1 MSYVV
6 ALVDN
11 LFFQA
16 RIQAVAK
23 QIGVEVRVK
32 ATADELVTEAL
43 ENPPSL
49 VIVDLNA
56 KSGALEAIRR
66 LRAGETTALILGYM
80 AHTQTEL
87 GDQAAA
93 AGCSQVMAQG
103 KFTQELPMILAR
115 ARGKLEKKAT

>member
-1 MSYVV
+1 MSYVL

-23 QIGVEVRVK
+23 QIGVEVKVK
-32 ATADELVTEAL
+32 ATADELATEAI

-56 KSGALEAIRR
+56 KSGALDAIRR
-66 LRAGETTALILGYM
+66 LRAAETPALILGYM

-87 GDQAAA
+87 AEQAAA
-93 AGCSQVMAQG
+93 AGCSHVMAQG

>member
-1 MSYVV
+1 MSYVL

-23 QIGVEVRVK
+23 QIGVEVK
-32 ATADELVTEAL
+32 TAPSGEAL
-43 ENPPSL
+43 VIEALANPPAL

-56 KSGALEAIRR
+56 KSDPLEAVRR
-66 LRAGETTALILGYM
+66 LRGSETPALIIGYLS
-80 AHTQTEL
+80 HVQTDL
-87 GDQAAA
+87 AAQAAE
-93 AGCSQVMAQG
+93 AGCSQVMPQG

-115 ARGKLEKKAT
+115 ARGKREQKSP

>member
-1 MSYVV
+1 MSYVL

-23 QIGVEVRVK
+23 QIGVEVKVA
-32 ATADELVTEAL
+32 ATGEELVKETLA
-43 ENPPSL
+43 NPPAL

-56 KSGALEAIRR
+56 KSEPLEAVRK
-66 LRAGETTALILGYM
+66 LREGQTPALIIGYL

-87 GDQAAA
+87 TGQAME
-93 AGCSQVMAQG
+93 AGCAQVMPQG

-115 ARGKLEKKAT
+115 ARGKLEQKAR

>member
-1 MSYVV
+1 MSYVL

-23 QIGVEVRVK
+23 QIRVEVKVV
-32 ATADELVTEAL
+32 ATGDKLVEEAAA
-43 ENPPSL
+43 NPPSL

-56 KSGALEAIRR
+56 RSGGIEAVRR
-66 LRAGETTALILGYM
+66 LHAANTTALVIGYL

-87 GDQAAA
+87 AQEATD
-93 AGCSQVMAQG
+93 AGCSQVMPQG

-115 ARGKLEKKAT
+115 ARGKLPQTQP

>member
-1 MSYVV
+1 MSYVL

-23 QIGVEVRVK
+23 QIGVEVKVVP
-32 ATADELVTEAL
+32 TGEQLVTDAL
-43 ENPPSL
+43 AKPPAL
-49 VIVDLNA
+49 VIVDLNS
-56 KSGALEAIRR
+56 KTEPLEAVRK
-66 LRAGETTALILGYM
+66 LRAGETPALIIGYL

-87 GDQAAA
+87 AEQATA
-93 AGCSQVMAQG
+93 AGCAQVMPQG

-115 ARGKLEKKAT
+115 ARGKLEHKAK